1 MIFDLNNVPNQDV
14 TVQITVNARINDKRL
29 NFNSE
34 KIQSISVINNQ
45 GLPLFMIEN
54 DDLNNSKIDGQ
65 LKVYNEVKENNE

>member
-14 TVQITVNARINDKRL
+14 TVQITANARINDKRL
-29 NFNSE
+29 NFNGE
-34 KIQSISVINNQ
+34 KIQSISVIDNQ

-54 DDLNNSKIDGQ
+54 DDLNNGKIDGQ